1 MDIKEILKR
10 VDHTLLKQVCTF
22 EEIKKLCDEGI
33 EYNVASVCIP
43 PSYVKRA
50 KEYVK
55 ENLKICTVIGFPN
68 GYSTKETKIFECK
81 DAIKNGADE
90 IDMVV
95 NLGDIKSGEFKA
107 VEEEIKEIK
116 EICGDH
122 ILKVIVETCFL
133 TEEEKIKLCE
143 VVTNAKADYIK
154 TSTGFGTNGATKEDI
169 ILFSKHIGPNV
180 KIKASGGVKNLKI
193 AEEFIKLGAD
203 RLGTSSI
210 ISIIKKA
217 DEYLIAL

>member
-33 EYNVASVCIP
+33 EYNVASICIP

-68 GYSTKETKIFECK
+68 GYSTKETKMFECK

-116 EICGDH
+116 EICGEH

-154 TSTGFGTNGATKEDI
+154 TSTGFGSSGATKEDI

-193 AEEFIKLGAD
+193 AEEFLKLGVD

-210 ISIIKKA
+210 INVIKNQISI
-217 DEYLIAL
+217 

>member
-10 VDHTLLKQVCTF
+10 VDHTLLNQVCTF

-95 NLGDIKSGEFKA
+95 NLGDIRSGEFKA

-116 EICGDH
+116 EICGEH

-210 ISIIKKA
+210 ISSIIKA
-217 DEYLIAL
+217 D

>member
-10 VDHTLLKQVCTF
+10 VDHTLLNQVCTF

-33 EYNVASVCIP
+33 EYNVASICIP
-43 PSYVKRA
+43 PSYVKKA

-68 GYSTKETKIFECK
+68 GYSTKETKMFECK

-95 NLGDIKSGEFKA
+95 NLGDIKSGEFKT

-116 EICGDH
+116 EICGEH

-133 TEEEKIKLCE
+133 TEEEKIRLCE

-154 TSTGFGTNGATKEDI
+154 TSTGFGSSGATKEDI
-169 ILFSKHIGPNV
+169 ILFSKHIGSNV

-193 AEEFIKLGAD
+193 AEEFINLGAD

-210 ISIIKKA
+210 INAIKKV
-217 DEYLIAL
+217 D

>member
-10 VDHTLLKQVCTF
+10 VDHTLLNQVCTF

-33 EYNVASVCIP
+33 EYNVASICIP
-43 PSYVKRA
+43 PSYVKKA

-68 GYSTKETKIFECK
+68 GYSTKETKMFECK

-95 NLGDIKSGEFKA
+95 NLGDIKSGEFKT

-116 EICGDH
+116 EICGEH

-133 TEEEKIKLCE
+133 TEEEKIRLCE

-193 AEEFIKLGAD
+193 AEEFINLGVD

-210 ISIIKKA
+210 INAIKKV
-217 DEYLIAL
+217 D

>member
-10 VDHTLLKQVCTF
+10 VDHTLLNQVCTF

-116 EICGDH
+116 EICGEH

-133 TEEEKIKLCE
+133 TEEEKIRLCE

-154 TSTGFGTNGATKEDI
+154 TSTGFGSSGATKEDI

-210 ISIIKKA
+210 ISSIIKA
-217 DEYLIAL
+217 D

>member
-10 VDHTLLKQVCTF
+10 VDHTLLNQVCTF

-33 EYNVASVCIP
+33 EYNVASICIP
-43 PSYVKRA
+43 PSYVKKA

-68 GYSTKETKIFECK
+68 GYSTKETKMFECK

-95 NLGDIKSGEFKA
+95 NLGDIKSGEFKT

-116 EICGDH
+116 KICGEH

-154 TSTGFGTNGATKEDI
+154 TSTGFGSSGATKEDI
-169 ILFSKHIGPNV
+169 ILFSKHIGSNV

-193 AEEFIKLGAD
+193 AEEFINLGVD

-210 ISIIKKA
+210 INAIKKV
-217 DEYLIAL
+217 D

>member
-68 GYSTKETKIFECK
+68 GYSTKETKMFECK

-95 NLGDIKSGEFKA
+95 NLGDIKSGEFKT
-107 VEEEIKEIK
+107 VEEEIKEVK
-116 EICGDH
+116 KICGEH

-193 AEEFIKLGAD
+193 AEEFINLGAD

-210 ISIIKKA
+210 IDAIKK
-217 DEYLIAL
+217 

>member
-1 MDIKEILKR
+1 MDVKEILKR

-33 EYNVASVCIP
+33 EYNVASICIP

-68 GYSTKETKIFECK
+68 GYSTKETKMFECK

-95 NLGDIKSGEFKA
+95 NLGDIRSGEFKA

-116 EICGDH
+116 KICGEH

-154 TSTGFGTNGATKEDI
+154 TSTGFGSSGATKEDI
-169 ILFSKHIGPNV
+169 ILFSKHIGPNI

-193 AEEFIKLGAD
+193 AEEFLKLGVD

-210 ISIIKKA
+210 INVIKNQISI
-217 DEYLIAL
+217 

>member
-1 MDIKEILKR
+1 MDVKEILKR

-116 EICGDH
+116 EICGEH

-133 TEEEKIKLCE
+133 TEEEKIRLCE
-143 VVTNAKADYIK
+143 VVTNTKADYIK

-210 ISIIKKA
+210 ISSIIKA
-217 DEYLIAL
+217 D

>member
-1 MDIKEILKR
+1 MDVKEILKR
-10 VDHTLLKQVCTF
+10 VDHTLLNQVCTF

-33 EYNVASVCIP
+33 EYNVASICIP
-43 PSYVKRA
+43 PSYVKKA

-68 GYSTKETKIFECK
+68 GYSTKETKMFECK

-95 NLGDIKSGEFKA
+95 NLGDIRSGDFKA

-116 EICGDH
+116 KICGEH

-133 TEEEKIKLCE
+133 TEEEKIRLCE

-154 TSTGFGTNGATKEDI
+154 TSTGFGSSGATKEDI

-193 AEEFIKLGAD
+193 AEEFINLGAD

-210 ISIIKKA
+210 INAIKKV
-217 DEYLIAL
+217 D

>member
-33 EYNVASVCIP
+33 EYNVASICIP
-43 PSYVKRA
+43 PSYVKKA

-95 NLGDIKSGEFKA
+95 NLGDIRSGEFKA

-217 DEYLIAL
+217 D

>member
-1 MDIKEILKR
+1 MDVKEILKR

-33 EYNVASVCIP
+33 EYNVASICIP

-68 GYSTKETKIFECK
+68 GYSTKETKMFECK

-95 NLGDIKSGEFKA
+95 NLGDIRSGDFKA

-116 EICGDH
+116 KICGEH

-154 TSTGFGTNGATKEDI
+154 TSTGFGSSGATKEDI
-169 ILFSKHIGPNV
+169 ILFSKHIGPNI

-193 AEEFIKLGAD
+193 AEEFLKLGVD

-210 ISIIKKA
+210 INVIKNQISI
-217 DEYLIAL
+217 

>member
-10 VDHTLLKQVCTF
+10 VDHTLLNQVCTF

-193 AEEFIKLGAD
+193 AEEFINLGAD

-210 ISIIKKA
+210 INAIKKV
-217 DEYLIAL
+217 D

>member
-10 VDHTLLKQVCTF
+10 VDHTLLNQVCTF

-33 EYNVASVCIP
+33 EYNVASICIP
-43 PSYVKRA
+43 PSYVKKA

-68 GYSTKETKIFECK
+68 GYSTKETKMFECK

-95 NLGDIKSGEFKA
+95 NLGDIKSGEFKT

-116 EICGDH
+116 KICGEH

-169 ILFSKHIGPNV
+169 ILFSKHIGSNV

-193 AEEFIKLGAD
+193 AEEFINLGVD

-210 ISIIKKA
+210 INAIKKV
-217 DEYLIAL
+217 D